1 MDIGAG
7 TQDSCADELTV
18 YLGGRRDR
26 VILIIDDPHAAF
38 ARNVSEGHRTEGEWE
53 NYRQVEIE
61 RRADLY
67 SLASV
72 VIDFRAIKPRLAP
85 AALAS
90 VARRLIGV

>member
-1 MDIGAG
+1 
-7 TQDSCADELTV
+7 
-18 YLGGRRDR
+18 
-26 VILIIDDPHAAF
+26 
-38 ARNVSEGHRTEGEWE
+38 
-53 NYRQVEIE
+53 VEIE